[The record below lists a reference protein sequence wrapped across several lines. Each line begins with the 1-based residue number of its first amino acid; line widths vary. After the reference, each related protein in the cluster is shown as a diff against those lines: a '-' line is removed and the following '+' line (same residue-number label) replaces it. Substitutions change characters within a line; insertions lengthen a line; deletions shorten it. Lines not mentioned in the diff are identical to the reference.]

1 MVYNSKEMIYMPTT
15 ADMYNCIEA
24 ERARNKMTI
33 AEFTSSLEIGE
44 KTYRNWRD
52 NEKPLSADILVKISQ
67 LFKCS
72 VDYLLCLTDKV
83 RIE

>member
-1 MVYNSKEMIYMPTT
+1 MPTT

-33 AEFTSSLEIGE
+33 EEFASSIDVGE

-52 NEKPLSADILVKISQ
+52 NSKPLTTETLVKISQ

-72 VDYLLCLTDKV
+72 VDYLLCLSDKI

>member
-1 MVYNSKEMIYMPTT
+1 MPTRE
-15 ADMYNCIEA
+15 DMYNCIEA

-33 AEFTSSLEIGE
+33 EDFASSIDVAE

-52 NEKPLSADILVKISQ
+52 NSKPLSADTLIKISQ
-67 LFKCS
+67 VFKCS
-72 VDYLLCLTDKV
+72 VDYLLCLSDKV